1 MITLSVD
8 AMGGDVGLDV
18 TVPAAVRFLA
28 RRPEARLIM
37 VGDESR
43 LHAALAAAQAPLD
56 KITVRHATQVV
67 EMDEAPQSALKNKKD
82 SSMRVAIE
90 QVKAGEAQAA
100 VSAGNTGALM
110 ATARFVLKTLPGI
123 ERPAIAKFLPGENGH
138 LTLALDLGAN
148 IDCSAAQIVQFAAM
162 GSELVKALGL
172 NANPRV
178 GLLNIGTEEIKGT
191 EVVKQTFALLRQSSL
206 NFVGNV
212 EADSL
217 FSGAADV
224 IAADGFVGNIVLKTI
239 ESSVKFMGASIREEF
254 NRFDPRRYNGAIF
267 LGLRGVVIKS
277 HGGTDATGFAFALE
291 EAYHEAE
298 AASIEKISQG
308 VADSLAA
315 LAAVQ
320 AEQAAGEV

>member
-1 MITLSVD
+1 
-8 AMGGDVGLDV
+8 
-18 TVPAAVRFLA
+18 VRP
-28 RRPEARLIM
+28 R
-37 VGDESR
+37 
-43 LHAALAAAQAPLD
+43 
-56 KITVRHATQVV
+56 
-67 EMDEAPQSALKNKKD
+67 N
-82 SSMRVAIE
+82 
-90 QVKAGEAQAA
+90 AGPGFP
-100 VSAGNTGALM
+100 AGNTGALM

-254 NRFDPRRYNGAIF
+254 NRSLFNK
-267 LGLRGVVIKS
+267 LGG
-277 HGGTDATGFAFALE
+277 
-291 EAYHEAE
+291 
-298 AASIEKISQG
+298 
-308 VADSLAA
+308 LAA
-315 LAAVQ
+315 KPAPTKPRDGPTGSGGAAPRSSVLRTQ
-320 AEQAAGEV
+320 GPELRNMRLRTRAESSRCVHSVFRKSAPLCA